1 MIKKFSFLIGVLMFG
16 LHQGQQK
23 KEQLQ
28 KQNAELKKQ
37 IAQINTD
44 LAKTRSESKLSIAYL
59 TSVNQKLV
67 LREKVY
73 NNTQKK
79 RDLLKMTSI

>member
-1 MIKKFSFLIGVLMFG
+1 MIKKFSFLIGILLFG
-16 LHQGQQK
+16 LHHGQNQK

-44 LAKTRSESKLSIAYL
+44 LAKTRSESKLSVAYL
-59 TSVNQKLV
+59 DN
-67 LREKVY
+67 E
-73 NNTQKK
+73 
-79 RDLLKMTSI
+79 